1 MQIESD
7 LGRTIARKRRRAGLT
22 QAALAQRIGCH
33 RTHLAMI
40 EIGRANPSRKLW
52 SIIDD
57 VLNITRDRARFQA
70 KAFSMIDEAETETGI
85 LLNDRQREAVG
96 RILAHELET
105 RSDSHVEGEYGFV
118 CACGRKHL
126 FTTADTR

>member
-1 MQIESD
+1 MKIESD
-7 LGRTIARKRRRAGLT
+7 IGRTIARKRRRAGLT

-57 VLNITRDRARFQA
+57 VLNITRDRAKFQA
-70 KAFSMIDEAETETGI
+70 QALSMIDDVETETGVR
-85 LLNDRQREAVG
+85 LNDRQRKAVM
-96 RILAHELET
+96 RIIVRELET
-105 RSDSHVEGEYGFV
+105 RSESHVEGEYGFV